1 MGRIVSR
8 VVGSLTGANQR
19 ARATERAAAQQAA
32 ATRQAAAQ
40 AAQAARESAAQVAR
54 QQEAVAARAAAEG
67 AAADALSRP
76 VEEAD
81 VNVAPPT
88 AGGSVSANARRRR
101 QVFGLGSGGVGV
113 NI

>member
-1 MGRIVSR
+1 MGRVVSK
-8 VVGSLTGANQR
+8 LTGADRQ
-19 ARATERAAAQQAA
+19 ARATEQAAEQQAT

-40 AAQAARESAAQVAR
+40 AAQAARESAAQSAR

-76 VEEAD
+76 AEQAD
-81 VNVAPPT
+81 VNLVTPT
-88 AGGSVSANARRRR
+88 AGGSTSDNARRRR
-101 QVFGLGSGGVGV
+101 QLFGLGSGGTGV